1 MIEYQGMR
9 WFKCD
14 LQMQTPADAPHWRGA
29 QMGATVDEQKA
40 AALTYI
46 RRCYEVGLEA
56 IAITDHNYLSK
67 SFIPLLQEA
76 IHSLTGEF
84 GYRMVLFPGFEF
96 EADVGKGVHVLGIF
110 EPDANLDELDHL
122 LTECGVPYPR
132 VQGGVLAK
140 STRRLPELLK
150 CIQQVNADGKQRGIV
165 VMPHALKDDGLF
177 DNGKVSEWLQQT
189 EYLNLDLL
197 AVEVPK
203 PVHEMSSGWRRL
215 FGAGDDCD
223 TTWKRARPIACI
235 MSSDNKALTKEE
247 NAENYIGMRYTWVK
261 MSEPSVEALRQAFLD
276 HESRIRLQSDRPS
289 DEERHPRLVSI
300 SVKGAAFVDDQV
312 VYFSPNLNCVIG
324 GRGSGKSSLL
334 EYIRFCFQPDY
345 LASVDADLHE
355 KLKGI
360 HRTVESGDAELH
372 VTFEVAPGVL
382 DTLLL
387 KPGVK
392 EHRLINRE
400 VHDLRTVL
408 DQMRVQFFS
417 QGELSRLSKPGQ
429 KNQVLRLIDASCGAR
444 LSELASQESTIR
456 GELEQ
461 LFASNRQAE
470 VLAAEVQRIKQELD
484 ELTRQWQARKDIQSD
499 AAAHRLAQ
507 YAKKF
512 VSDATALVES
522 DAETLRRALSTLD
535 PLAELPVTAADWPHA
550 EWLAT
555 LRSGLLK
562 ARESLSAEVE
572 AAISKYVEAVQ
583 GAIEGD
589 ANWPAVNSQLNEAE
603 ERFLAACRDK
613 GVQPSDV
620 SKLQEME
627 RLRIGR
633 LVDLEMKQKQLA
645 SLHQLAGEFD
655 RTLSKLHSVWR
666 EQFEARKIAC
676 DSLQG
681 PTTVVMASFM
691 LDARAFE
698 TTWERLAPRDNRT
711 RLGRNWEE
719 IGRSVFGAFA
729 QTPAAA
735 APWEVF
741 QEWLKSPESIPES
754 SPAASLVAELSKHL
768 DIPDV
773 RAIWEKVRLTRVDD
787 LIDVELKRPDG
798 TSAGRMSGEGGKV
811 LSEGQRNTALLS
823 LILAEG
829 SGPIVI
835 DQPEDELDSNYI
847 FSDLVPLLRHT
858 KNSRQLILATHNA
871 NLPVNADAELIYA
884 FDARD
889 GKGKQRT
896 QGGLD
901 RADVTKAVLD
911 IMEGSEQAFKQRSEK
926 YHF

>member
-1 MIEYQGMR
+1 MTSYQGMR

-14 LQMQTPADAPHWRGA
+14 LQMQTPADAPHWRGE
-29 QMGATVDEQKA
+29 QMGASAEEQNA
-40 AALTYI
+40 AARAYI

-76 IHSLTGEF
+76 IHELTGEF

-110 EPDANLDELDHL
+110 EPDANLEELDHL
-122 LTECGVPYPR
+122 LTECGVAYPR

-150 CIQQVNADGKQRGIV
+150 CIQQVGADGKQRGIV

-189 EYLNLDLL
+189 EYLNPDLL

-203 PVHEMSSGWRRL
+203 PVSEMSPGWRRL
-215 FGAGDDCD
+215 FGAGADCD
-223 TTWKRARPIACI
+223 VAWKRQRPVACI
-235 MSSDNKALTKEE
+235 MSSDNKALTREE

-276 HESRIRLQSDRPS
+276 HESRIRLQPGRPS
-289 DEERHPRLVSI
+289 DDERHPRLVSI
-300 SVKGAAFVDDQV
+300 AVKGAAFVEDQV
-312 VYFSPNLNCVIG
+312 VHFSPNLNCVIG

-345 LASVDADLHE
+345 LSSVDADLHE

-360 HRTVESGDAELH
+360 HRTIEGGDAELQ
-372 VTFEVAPGVL
+372 VSFEVAPGVL
-382 DTLLL
+382 DTVLL
-387 KPGVK
+387 KPSAK

-408 DQMRVQFFS
+408 EQMRVQFFS

-429 KNQVLRLIDASCGAR
+429 KNQVLRLIDASCSER
-444 LSELASQESTIR
+444 LSELASQESAVR
-456 GELEQ
+456 GELEK
-461 LFASNRQAE
+461 LFAASRQAE
-470 VLAAEVQRIKQELD
+470 ALAGEVQRTKQELD
-484 ELTRQWQARKDIQSD
+484 ELTRQWQARKDIQAD
-499 AAAHRLAQ
+499 AAAHRTAQ
-507 YAKKF
+507 DAKKF
-512 VSDATALVES
+512 VAGAAALAKS
-522 DAETLRRALSTLD
+522 DAESLRTALKF
-535 PLAELPVTAADWPHA
+535 PPIPELPESAGAWPSPEWFAGMRAA
-550 EWLAT
+550 
-555 LRSGLLK
+555 LLS
-562 ARESLSAEVE
+562 ARESLSAEVD
-572 AAISKYVEAVQ
+572 AAISKYAATVQ
-583 GAIEGD
+583 GELEGH
-589 ANWPAVNSQLNEAE
+589 ASWPAVSSQFKEAE
-603 ERFLAACRDK
+603 ERFLAACQEK
-613 GVQPSDV
+613 GVLPADV
-620 SKLQEME
+620 SKLQEVD
-627 RLRIGR
+627 RLRSAR
-633 LVDLEMKQKQLA
+633 QADLDAKQQQLA
-645 SLHQLAGEFD
+645 VLHQQSVDFD
-655 RTLSKLHSVWR
+655 KTLSKLHAIWR
-666 EQFEARKIAC
+666 EQFDARKAAC
-676 DSLQG
+676 GALQR
-681 PTTVVMASFM
+681 PTTVVTASFM
-691 LDARAFE
+691 LDARAFDAA
-698 TTWERLAPRDNRT
+698 WERLAPRDNRT

-719 IGRSVFGAFA
+719 IGRSVFAAFA
-729 QTPAAA
+729 QTPTAA

-741 QEWLKSPESIPES
+741 QEWLKSPESMPEGS
-754 SPAASLVAELSKHL
+754 LAASLATELTKHMEV
-768 DIPDV
+768 PDV

-829 SGPIVI
+829 AGPIVI

-847 FSDLVPLLRHT
+847 FSDLVPLLRST
-858 KNSRQLILATHNA
+858 KNGRQLLLATHNA

-884 FDARD
+884 FDAQD

-901 RADVTKAVLD
+901 RGDVTKAVLD

>member
-1 MIEYQGMR
+1 MSDYQGMR

-29 QMGATVDEQKA
+29 NMGTTAEEHKEA
-40 AALTYI
+40 ARAYI

-76 IHSLTGEF
+76 IHELTGEF

-110 EPDANLDELDHL
+110 EPDANLEELDHL
-122 LTECGVPYPR
+122 LTECGVGYPR
-132 VQGGVLAK
+132 VQGGVLSK

-150 CIQQVNADGKQRGIV
+150 CIQQVSPDGKQRGIV

-189 EYLNLDLL
+189 EYLNPDLL

-203 PVHEMSSGWRRL
+203 PVHQMSPGWRRL
-215 FGAGDDCD
+215 FGARADCD
-223 TTWKRARPIACI
+223 AAWRRQRPVACI

-276 HESRIRLQSDRPS
+276 HESRIRLQTVRPS
-289 DEERHPRLVSI
+289 DDERHPRLVSI
-300 SVKGAAFVDDQV
+300 SVKGAAFVEDQV
-312 VYFSPNLNCVIG
+312 VHFSPNLNCVIG

-345 LASVDADLHE
+345 LSSVDADLHE

-360 HRTVESGDAELH
+360 HRTVQHGDAELH
-372 VTFEVAPGVL
+372 VSFEVAPGVL
-382 DTLLL
+382 DTVLL
-387 KPGVK
+387 KPSAK

-429 KNQVLRLIDASCGAR
+429 KNQVLRLIDASCSER
-444 LSELASQESTIR
+444 LSELASQESAVR
-456 GELEQ
+456 GELEK
-461 LFASNRQAE
+461 LFASARQAE
-470 VLAAEVQRIKQELD
+470 TLAGEVQRTKQELD
-484 ELTRQWQARKDIQSD
+484 ELTRQWQARKEIQAD
-499 AAAHRLAQ
+499 AAAHRLSQ
-507 YAKKF
+507 EAKQF
-512 VSDATALVES
+512 VAGAVALANSDAAR
-522 DAETLRRALSTLD
+522 LRAAISELD
-535 PLAELPVTAADWPHA
+535 PVPELPESAAGWPNA
-550 EWLAT
+550 EWFSDMRAAL
-555 LRSGLLK
+555 LR

-572 AAISKYVEAVQ
+572 AAVGKYTAAIQ
-583 GAIEGD
+583 GGLEGH
-589 ANWPAVNSQLNEAE
+589 ANWPAVSSQLNEAE
-603 ERFLAACRDK
+603 EKFLAACRDK
-613 GVQPSDV
+613 GVLPADV
-620 SKLQEME
+620 SKLQEVD
-627 RLRIGR
+627 RLRNTR
-633 LVDLEMKQKQLA
+633 QADLDAKQKQLA
-645 SLHQLAGEFD
+645 VLHQQAADFD
-655 RTLSKLHSVWR
+655 KTLSRLHTVWR
-666 EQFEARKIAC
+666 EQFEARKAAC
-676 DSLQG
+676 TALQR
-681 PTTVVMASFM
+681 PTTLVAANFM
-691 LDARAFE
+691 LDARAFDAA
-698 TTWERLAPRDNRT
+698 WERLAPRDSRT
-711 RLGRNWEE
+711 RLGRSWED
-719 IGRSVFGAFA
+719 IGRSVFAAFA

-735 APWEVF
+735 APWEVL
-741 QEWLKSPESIPES
+741 QQWLKSPESIPEGS
-754 SPAASLVAELSKHL
+754 SAAPLAAELLKHMET
-768 DIPDV
+768 PDV

-829 SGPIVI
+829 TGPIVI

-847 FSDLVPLLRHT
+847 FSDLVPMLRHT
-858 KNSRQLILATHNA
+858 KNGRQLVLATHNA

-884 FDARD
+884 FDAQD
-889 GKGKQRT
+889 GKGKTRT

>member
-1 MIEYQGMR
+1 MTDYQGMR

-14 LQMQTPADAPHWRGA
+14 LQMQTPADAPHWRGVP
-29 QMGATVDEQKA
+29 MGTTADEQKDA
-40 AALTYI
+40 ARAYM

-76 IHSLTGEF
+76 IHELTGEF

-110 EPDANLDELDHL
+110 EPDANLEELDHL
-122 LTECGVPYPR
+122 LTECGVGYPR
-132 VQGGVLAK
+132 VQGGVLSK

-150 CIQQVNADGKQRGIV
+150 CIQQVSPDGKQRGIV

-189 EYLNLDLL
+189 EYLNPDLL

-203 PVHEMSSGWRRL
+203 PVQEMSAGWRRL
-215 FGAGDDCD
+215 FGAGVDCD
-223 TTWKRARPIACI
+223 SAWRRQRPVACI

-276 HESRIRLQSDRPS
+276 HESRIRLQPVRPS
-289 DEERHPRLVSI
+289 DDERHPRLVSI
-300 SVKGAAFVDDQV
+300 SVKGAAFVEDQV
-312 VYFSPNLNCVIG
+312 VHFSPNLNCIIG

-345 LASVDADLHE
+345 LASVDTDLHE

-372 VTFEVAPGVL
+372 VSFEVAPGVL
-382 DTLLL
+382 DTVLL
-387 KPGVK
+387 KPSAK

-429 KNQVLRLIDASCGAR
+429 KNQVLRLIDASCSER
-444 LSELASQESTIR
+444 LSELSSQESAVR
-456 GELEQ
+456 GNLEK
-461 LFASNRQAE
+461 LFAASRQAE
-470 VLAAEVQRIKQELD
+470 TWAGEVQRTRQELD
-484 ELTRQWQARKDIQSD
+484 ELTRQWQARKEIQAD

-507 YAKKF
+507 DAKKF
-512 VSDATALVES
+512 VAGASELAKS
-522 DAETLRRALSTLD
+522 DAESLRAAVSKLD
-535 PLAELPVTAADWPHA
+535 PVPELPDSSASWPRSEWFADARAA
-550 EWLAT
+550 L
-555 LRSGLLK
+555 LR
-562 ARESLSAEVE
+562 ARESLSAEIE
-572 AAISKYVEAVQ
+572 AAVSKYAATVQ
-583 GAIEGD
+583 GELYGHANWSTVSAELGD
-589 ANWPAVNSQLNEAE
+589 AEQ
-603 ERFLAACRDK
+603 RFLAACQEK
-613 GVQPSDV
+613 GVLPSDV
-620 SKLQEME
+620 SKLQEVD
-627 RLRIGR
+627 RLRTAR
-633 LVDLEMKQKQLA
+633 QADLDARQKQLTA
-645 SLHQLAGEFD
+645 LHEQSADFEK
-655 RTLSKLHSVWR
+655 TLSKLHAIWR
-666 EQFEARKIAC
+666 KQFEARNAAC
-676 DSLQG
+676 RALQR
-681 PTTVVMASFM
+681 PMTVVAASFM
-691 LDARAFE
+691 LDSRAFDAA
-698 TTWERLAPRDNRT
+698 WERLAPRDNRT
-711 RLGRNWEE
+711 RLGRNWDE
-719 IGRSVFGAFA
+719 IGRSVFAAFA

-741 QEWLKSPESIPES
+741 QEWLKSPESMPAGS
-754 SPAASLVAELSKHL
+754 SAASLATELTKHMETS
-768 DIPDV
+768 DV
-773 RAIWEKVRLTRVDD
+773 RAIWEKVRLTRIDD

-829 SGPIVI
+829 GGPVVI
-835 DQPEDELDSNYI
+835 DQPEDELDSNYL

-858 KNSRQLILATHNA
+858 KNGRQLLLATHNA

-884 FDARD
+884 FDAQD
-889 GKGKQRT
+889 GKGKPRT

-901 RADVTKAVLD
+901 RPNVTKAVLD